1 MRRRLIALPLILFA
15 LFLEPVSAQS
25 GIIQLATKDLQL
37 KIDSAGKVI
46 SLYDLAGKTEYCT
59 LKQPSPLIR
68 IKAGNEFEEPSF
80 AKQIPAKKQIIL
92 SYKKSGVI
100 IEVTYSVK
108 PTHLVFEIT
117 DIKPKDKVDLA
128 VWGPFATSINKTVG
142 EIIGV
147 VRNDNYAIGIQSL
160 NVKTVGG
167 YPVKEEGF
175 EFGRGRTA
183 EYKEW
188 GSILQAYS
196 IDRSKKRS
204 ITVWNGQ
211 WPNMP
216 VEPIKGETVIGS
228 RIALFG
234 CAEKETL
241 NRIGDIEIAE
251 GLPHPM
257 IDGVWSKISPQT
269 GRSYLI
275 SDYSESTI
283 DELLGYT
290 KRANLMTL
298 YHMEIFDSWGHYEI
312 NRKDFPNGIEGLRNC
327 VAKAK
332 AMGIRLGAHTLT
344 NFINTNDPYV
354 TPVPDSRLVKTGS
367 GVLTAGI
374 SESEKN
380 ILVSTPEYFNNEN
393 ANQLHTIV
401 IDNELIRYRTVT
413 ASEPYTLL
421 DCVRGAFGTKPASHS
436 KNAVVG
442 KLADHGYKIFFPN
455 IDMQREIAKNLAKR
469 FNETG
474 LSQMDFDGHEG
485 CGATGQGDY
494 AIDLFAKDF
503 YDNLDHIVIN
513 GTSNSKHFYW
523 HINTY
528 CNWGEPWY
536 EGFRENMQE
545 YRINNQA
552 LLERNFLPNM
562 LGWYLMTETTT
573 LSDMEW
579 MLARAAGYNAGF
591 ALVAELNALRKNP
604 ETPQIM
610 DALKEWE
617 AARHLKVFSAV
628 QRELLKN
635 PKNEFH
641 LETIDEKNW
650 KLYPFHASQE
660 YIYEKTVRQPG
671 EPTSIEWQYENT
683 DKEQALQFKLKA
695 FGGNGTIKN
704 PSFEIDNFT
713 LVAYNVELKNN
724 ETLLCEGSKMARVY
738 DNKGRQIKTVDANI
752 SIPHISNGRHKI
764 NFNCEFTGDQPLTVK
779 VIFKTIGDAEQ
790 VIKH

>member
-1 MRRRLIALPLILFA
+1 MKNMATPICLIIYLSFSCFLFGQQELVRLNTNDF
-15 LFLEPVSAQS
+15 
-25 GIIQLATKDLQL
+25 QL
-37 KIDSAGKVI
+37 KINKSGQVTSLFSLPEKAEYISA
-46 SLYDLAGKTEYCT
+46 
-59 LKQPSPLIR
+59 KQNSPLLT
-68 IKAGNEFEEPSF
+68 IKAGADFEEPNS
-80 AKQIPAKKQIIL
+80 AQIDVKGKTITL
-92 SYKKSGVI
+92 DYKKSGIVVKI
-100 IEVTYSVK
+100 KYDAK

-117 DIKPKDKVDLA
+117 GIQPAGKADLA
-128 VWGPFATSINKTVG
+128 VWGPYATSINKIVG
-142 EIIGV
+142 EIVGV
-147 VRNDNYAIGIQSL
+147 VRNENYAIGIQSL
-160 NVKTVGG
+160 NVKTAGG

-175 EFGRGRTA
+175 EFGRGRAA
-183 EYKEW
+183 ESKEW

-196 IDRSKKRS
+196 IDRSKKRN
-204 ITVWNGQ
+204 ITVWNDQ

-216 VEPIKGETVIGS
+216 VEPIKNETLIGS
-228 RIALFG
+228 KIALFG
-234 CAEKETL
+234 CSEKESL
-241 NRIGDIEIAE
+241 NRIGEIEIAE
-251 GLPHPM
+251 GLPHPL
-257 IDGVWSKISPQT
+257 INGIWSKVSPET

-283 DELLGYT
+283 DELLSYT

-298 YHMEIFDSWGHYEI
+298 YHMNIFDSWGHYEI
-312 NRKDFPNGIEGLRNC
+312 TKRDFPNGIEGLRKC

-332 AMGIRLGAHTLT
+332 ALGIRLGAHTLT

-354 TPVPDSRLVKTGS
+354 TPVPDKRLVKTGS
-367 GVLTAGI
+367 SIITSDI
-374 SESEKN
+374 SKTDKS
-380 ILVSTPEYFNNEN
+380 IPVASPEYFNNEKSN
-393 ANQLHTIV
+393 WLHTVV

-413 ASEPYTLL
+413 SVEPYMLL
-421 DCVRGAFGTKPASHS
+421 DCERGAFGTKASSHT
-436 KNAVVG
+436 KNSAAG

-455 IDMQREIAKNLAKR
+455 IDLQREIAINLAKR

-503 YDNLDHIVIN
+503 YDNTDHTVIN

-552 LLERNFLPNM
+552 LLERNYLPNM
-562 LGWYLMTETTT
+562 LGWYLMIETTT
-573 LSDMEW
+573 LSDIEW

-591 ALVAELNALRKNP
+591 ALVADLAALKKNP
-604 ETPQIM
+604 QTPQIL
-610 DALKEWE
+610 DALREWE
-617 AARHLKVFSAV
+617 TARHSKVFSAA

-641 LETIDEKNW
+641 LEAVNEKSW

-660 YIYEKTVRQPG
+660 YAHEKTIRQPG
-671 EPTSIEWQYENT
+671 EPTSVEWQYENT
-683 DKEQALQFKLKA
+683 DGDQPLQFKLKA
-695 FGGNGTIKN
+695 SGGEGTIKN

-713 LVAYNVELKNN
+713 IISYNVELKNN
-724 ETLLCEGSKMARVY
+724 ETLLCEGIKTARIY
-738 DNKGRQIKTVDANI
+738 DNKGHQIKAVEANI
-752 SIPHISNGRHKI
+752 SIPDISHGKHKI
-764 NFNCEFTGDQPLTVK
+764 NFNCEFTGGQPLTVK
-779 VIFKTIGDAEQ
+779 VIFKSMGRAEQ
-790 VIKH
+790 IVK